1 MIKSFAPMKALL
13 FSRFLI
19 SGKIRGNVELNQ
31 NIELL
36 CIEIHASLYR
46 FNAIVDLM
54 QLCKTASST
63 NLIQASD
70 LNEIPRRQGETFRS
84 GKFELFV
91 LMTSNT
97 FRSFWKR
104 HLNKNL
110 YLIYQCIF
118 VL

>member
-1 MIKSFAPMKALL
+1 MIKSFAPMEALL

-36 CIEIHASLYR
+36 CIETHASSYR
-46 FNAIVDLM
+46 FNAIIDLM
-54 QLCKTASST
+54 LRKTASST

-70 LNEIPRRQGETFRS
+70 LNEIPRRLGETFRS